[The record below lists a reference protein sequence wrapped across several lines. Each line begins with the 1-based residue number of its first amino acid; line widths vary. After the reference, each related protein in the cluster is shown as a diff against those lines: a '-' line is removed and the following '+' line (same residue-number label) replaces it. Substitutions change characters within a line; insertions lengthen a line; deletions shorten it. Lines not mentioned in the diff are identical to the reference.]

1 MEDCLGCCL
10 ANEKERVFII
20 YENDLVSCF
29 LDHVPHHPGHTL
41 ILPKRHKVEVTE
53 FNEEESLSV
62 MKASQLVVQ
71 AIQSLYEPKGITICQ
86 NGGIYNELTH
96 YHMHVIPRNE
106 KADRFGEL
114 FYGKAEVEQHSEA
127 LEETQEKMIAYIN
140 RILELEIT
148 K

>member
-1 MEDCLGCCL
+1 MEECLGCRL
-10 ANEKERVFII
+10 ANKKERVFII
-20 YENDLVSCF
+20 YEDDHVSCF

-53 FNEEESLSV
+53 LDEVESLSI
-62 MKASQLVVQ
+62 MKASQLVAQTIQ
-71 AIQSLYEPKGITICQ
+71 ALYVPNGITICQ

-106 KADRFGEL
+106 EADRFGEL
-114 FYGKAEVEQHSEA
+114 FYGMAQVERHGEA
-127 LEETQEKMIAYIN
+127 LEETQKKMMAYIN
-140 RILELEIT
+140 RIQELEIT

>member
-1 MEDCLGCCL
+1 MEDCLGCRL

-20 YENDLVSCF
+20 YENDHVACF

-53 FNEEESLSV
+53 ISEEESLSV
-62 MKASQLVVQ
+62 MKATQLVAQ
-71 AIQSLYEPKGITICQ
+71 AIQALYEPNGITICQ

-106 KADRFGEL
+106 EAERFGDL
-114 FYGKAEVEQHSEA
+114 FYGEADVVSYSES
-127 LEETQEKMIAYIN
+127 LEETQKKMKTFIS
-140 RILELEIT
+140 RLLE
-148 K
+148 